1 MAMVLRVRVPRRSRG
16 RSLVLTEIRGA
27 HRLPRNRGATRRPG
41 ALSLSRR
48 LTSTRVCAQTLCQ
61 LTARR
66 RQPHASRH
74 FRLGFCGR
82 GSRIRTCDL
91 QYPKLPRY
99 QAALYPAAH
108 LKTRP
113 HGDDPRIEND
123 LREAYPR
130 LARGITLDR
139 RARPLSMQSYRR
151 SRSSARWIHV
161 STAVSKADD
170 RDG

>member
-16 RSLVLTEIRGA
+16 RSLVLTEIRRA
-27 HRLPRNRGATRRPG
+27 HRLPRNRGASVHRARCRIRDG
-41 ALSLSRR
+41 QF
-48 LTSTRVCAQTLCQ
+48 TSTPVCAQTLCR
-61 LTARR
+61 LAALP
-66 RQPHASRH
+66 PHASRH
-74 FRLGFCGR
+74 FHLGFCGR

-161 STAVSKADD
+161 STAASKADD